1 MFGRFP
7 NNIVAY
13 RKADGEPV
21 KHALVPLLR
30 YQTGS
35 NHHFPCYDGLLR
47 CIISINTIIEKTLSL
62 FWHFWFVVTAF
73 SFSAPCC
80 RGRQKVEWKEKL
92 SSSFC
97 SRWHEFHL
105 KHWRFYDNLWHNS
118 VSILQKL
125 MLYERHS
132 IPIIRFVG
140 LMYHSH
146 LKIGIPFNISCR
158 LPEWFVFLRPF
169 ISRLIQAQ
177 LTIEYSCWHTDEQN
191 NMAGKVGWIDLLLFR
206 WYEWK

>member
-13 RKADGEPV
+13 RKADGEAV

-105 KHWRFYDNLWHNS
+105 KHWRFYDNLWKNEKLRVSLSFSGFLWKVVKWLLTS
-118 VSILQKL
+118 V
-125 MLYERHS
+125 
-132 IPIIRFVG
+132 G
-140 LMYHSH
+140 
-146 LKIGIPFNISCR
+146 KIFFFFFLLCR
-158 LPEWFVFLRPF
+158 LFGTNI
-169 ISRLIQAQ
+169 IS
-177 LTIEYSCWHTDEQN
+177 T
-191 NMAGKVGWIDLLLFR
+191 
-206 WYEWK
+206 